1 MKKYN
6 KIKELSGENSGG
18 KWWKMERNDVEMWWK
33 CYFGIV
39 RCLLRQNNRTNIE
52 RIIKK

>member
-18 KWWKMERNDVEMWWK
+18 KWWKMERNDMEMLFWHSSLSVAAK
-33 CYFGIV
+33 Q
-39 RCLLRQNNRTNIE
+39 QNKYRTNH
-52 RIIKK
+52 